1 MTRAFRCAVCGGG
14 EFRRVC
20 TPRPDGTSKETILY
34 ECAGCSVVFLDVTA
48 FNANEAGPP
57 KSRGARLPGTASSS
71 ANSNTYG
78 ASVSNSAPVTPLRD
92 K

>member
-57 KSRGARLPGTASSS
+57 KSRGARLPGAASSG
-71 ANSNTYG
+71 AGSNAYG
-78 ASVSNSAPVTPLRD
+78 VSVSNSAPGAPPRD